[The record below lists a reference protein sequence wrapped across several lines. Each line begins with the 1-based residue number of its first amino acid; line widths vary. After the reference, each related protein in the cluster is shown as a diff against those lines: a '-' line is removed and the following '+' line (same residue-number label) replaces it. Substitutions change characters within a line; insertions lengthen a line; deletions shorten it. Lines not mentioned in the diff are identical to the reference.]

1 MPMPDN
7 NASTAVL
14 LIAHGSRRAEAN
26 QELVELAR
34 RLLAD
39 GTYAIVEPSFLEL
52 AEPDIVTGGTTC
64 VEKGASMVLM
74 VPYFLSAGV
83 HIRRDLTEAR
93 DQLAAAHPRI
103 SFRLGQPLGPHT
115 LLDNLV
121 RERIRE
127 LDCSANAPDL
137 K

>member
-1 MPMPDN
+1 MPV

-26 QELVELAR
+26 QELVELAQ
-34 RLLAD
+34 RLTAD
-39 GTYAIVEPSFLEL
+39 GLYAIVEPSFLEL

-64 VEKGASMVLM
+64 VTKGATLVLM

-93 DQLAAAHPRI
+93 DQLAAMHPHI
-103 SFRLGQPLGPHT
+103 NFRLGQPLGPHT

-127 LDCSANAPDL
+127 VDSSPGDLANA
-137 K
+137 

>member
-1 MPMPDN
+1 MPDN

-93 DQLAAAHPRI
+93 DELAAKHPHI

-127 LDCSANAPDL
+127 LDCSANAPDAE
-137 K
+137 

>member
-1 MPMPDN
+1 MPSP
-7 NASTAVL
+7 STTAIL

-26 QELVELAR
+26 QELVDLAK
-34 RLLAD
+34 RLLTD

-52 AEPDIVTGGTTC
+52 AEPGIVAGGTAC
-64 VEKGASMVLM
+64 VENGANIVLM
-74 VPYFLSAGV
+74 VPYFLSAGI
-83 HIRRDLTEAR
+83 HIRRDRTEAR
-93 DQLAAAHPRI
+93 DELATKFPHI

-127 LDCSANAPDL
+127 LDTANGAFDIN
-137 K
+137 